1 MPAMSPDSE
10 PLRRAPRPA
19 AELDAEREVDF
30 AGYARAIAARWW
42 LLLLGAVL
50 GGVIGFL
57 VGRADGS
64 TFQAPAIVYLGQPL
78 TATGSAGISSLASDP
93 SGVAAIARSQE
104 VIDEV
109 AGQVGMS
116 PADLRRGVSASALG
130 ERRAQSAVTLV
141 GITARGD
148 ERAPV
153 EQAANLLAEEVV
165 DRASTYV
172 DAKIA
177 TYEQRLE
184 AQEERVAVLERHV
197 DDVAAAIQ
205 GGSDLSSAEQLTLAT
220 LLALRQENLAAAQD
234 QILSVEQLLTVA
246 REVER
251 GRIVT
256 EGSAARVDA
265 RSARTSIVVG
275 AFIGLLL
282 GALAALL
289 WGPLGRLRAA

>member
-1 MPAMSPDSE
+1 MSPDSE

-57 VGRADGS
+57 VGRSDGS
-64 TFQAPAIVYLGQPL
+64 TFQAQAIVYLGQPL
-78 TATGSAGISSLASDP
+78 TATGSSGIASLASDP

-104 VIDEV
+104 VVDEV
-109 AGQVGMS
+109 AAQVGMS
-116 PADLRRGVSASALG
+116 PAELRRGVSASALG

-141 GITARGD
+141 GITVRGD
-148 ERAPV
+148 ERAPA
-153 EQAANLLAEEVV
+153 ERASNLLAEEVV
-165 DRASTYV
+165 DRSSTYI

-184 AQEERVAVLERHV
+184 AQEERVARLERQV
-197 DDVAAAIQ
+197 DQVGAAIQ
-205 GGSDLSSAEQLTLAT
+205 ARGELSSAEQLTLST
-220 LLALRQENLAAAQD
+220 LLALYQEQLAGARD
-234 QILSVEQLLTVA
+234 TILSVEQLLTVA

-251 GRIVT
+251 GRVVT
-256 EGSAARVDA
+256 EASAARVDA
-265 RSARTSIVVG
+265 RSTRTSIVVG

>member
-42 LLLLGAVL
+42 LLVLGAVL

-57 VGRADGS
+57 LGRADGS
-64 TFQAPAIVYLGQPL
+64 TFQAQSIVYLGQAL
-78 TATGSAGISSLASDP
+78 SAVSSPVASLASDP
-93 SGVAAIARSQE
+93 SGVAAVARSQS

-116 PADLRRGVSASALG
+116 PAELRRGISASQLG
-130 ERRAQSAVTLV
+130 ERRAQSVVTLV
-141 GITARGD
+141 GITVRGD
-148 ERAPV
+148 KRRQV
-153 EQAANLLAEEVV
+153 EEAANLLGHEVV
-165 DRASTYV
+165 DRAASFA

-177 TYEQRLE
+177 LYEQRLE
-184 AQEERVAVLERHV
+184 GQQERVANMERQV
-197 DDVAAAIQ
+197 GDAAEAIESA
-205 GGSDLSSAEQLTLAT
+205 GDLTSAERLALTT
-220 LLALRQENLAAAQD
+220 LLAVRQDHLATAQD
-234 QILSVEQLLTVA
+234 EILTVEQLLTQA
-246 REVER
+246 QEVER

-256 EGSAARVDA
+256 EASAARVDA
-265 RSARTSIVVG
+265 RSTRTSIVVG
-275 AFIGLLL
+275 AFIGLVL

-289 WGPLGRLRAA
+289 WGPLARLRGP

>member
-1 MPAMSPDSE
+1 MSPDSE

-42 LLLLGAVL
+42 LLVLGAVL

-57 VGRADGS
+57 VGRSDGS
-64 TFQAPAIVYLGQPL
+64 TFQAQAIVYLGQPL

-93 SGVAAIARSQE
+93 SGVAAIARSQA

-116 PADLRRGVSASALG
+116 PAELRRGVSASALG

-141 GITARGD
+141 GVTVRGD

-153 EQAANLLAEEVV
+153 EEAANLLAQEVV
-165 DRASTYV
+165 DNVSSYA

-184 AQEERVAVLERHV
+184 GQQDRVAALERLV

-205 GGSDLSSAEQLTLAT
+205 AESELGSAERLTLTT
-220 LLALRQENLAAAQD
+220 LLAVYQEQLADAQD

-246 REVER
+246 RDVER

-256 EGSAARVDA
+256 EASAARVDA
-265 RSARTSIVVG
+265 RSTRTSIVVG

-289 WGPLGRLRAA
+289 WGPLARLRAP

>member
-42 LLLLGAVL
+42 LLVLGAVL

-57 VGRADGS
+57 LGRADGS
-64 TFQAPAIVYLGQPL
+64 TFQAQAIVYLGQPIS
-78 TATGSAGISSLASDP
+78 ATGSSPVASLASDP
-93 SGVAAIARSQE
+93 SGVAAVARSQA

-109 AGQVGMS
+109 AGRVGMS
-116 PADLRRGVSASALG
+116 ATELRRGISASQLG
-130 ERRAQSAVTLV
+130 ERRAQSVVTLV
-141 GITARGD
+141 GITVRGD

-153 EQAANLLAEEVV
+153 EEAANLLGEEVV
-165 DRASTYV
+165 DRAASYA

-177 TYEQRLE
+177 LYERRLE
-184 AQEERVAVLERHV
+184 SQQDRVTRLEGQV
-197 DDVAAAIQ
+197 DEVAGAIQ
-205 GGSDLSSAEQLTLAT
+205 GGGDLSTAERLSLTTLLSVWQEQLAG
-220 LLALRQENLAAAQD
+220 AED
-234 QILSVEQLLTVA
+234 EILTIESLLTQA
-246 REVER
+246 RDVER

-256 EGSAARVDA
+256 EASAARVDA
-265 RSARTSIVVG
+265 RSTRTSIVVG

-289 WGPLGRLRAA
+289 WGPLARLRAP

>member
-1 MPAMSPDSE
+1 MSPDSE

-30 AGYARAIAARWW
+30 AGYARAIVARWW
-42 LLLLGAVL
+42 LLVLGAVL

-64 TFQAPAIVYLGQPL
+64 TFQAQAIVYLGQPL

-116 PADLRRGVSASALG
+116 PAELRRGVSASALG

-165 DRASTYV
+165 DRSSTYT

-220 LLALRQENLAAAQD
+220 LLAVHQEDLAGAQD

-256 EGSAARVDA
+256 EASAARVDA
-265 RSARTSIVVG
+265 RSTRTSIVVG

-289 WGPLGRLRAA
+289 WGPLARLLS

>member
-19 AELDAEREVDF
+19 ADLDAEREVDF

-42 LLLLGAVL
+42 LLVLGAVL

-57 VGRADGS
+57 LGRAEGS
-64 TFQAPAIVYLGQPL
+64 AYQAQAIVYLGQPL
-78 TATGSAGISSLASDP
+78 SGTGSSPVASLSSDP
-93 SGVAAIARSQE
+93 SGVSAVARSQA

-116 PADLRRGVSASALG
+116 PAELRRGVSASPLG
-130 ERRAQSAVTLV
+130 ERRAQSVVTLV
-141 GITARGD
+141 GVTVRGD
-148 ERAPV
+148 ERRPV
-153 EQAANLLAEEVV
+153 EEATNLLGQAVV
-165 DRASTYV
+165 DRAASYA

-177 TYEQRLE
+177 LYEQRLE
-184 AQEERVAVLERHV
+184 NQEERVADLQRQV
-197 DDVAAAIQ
+197 DELARSIQ
-205 GGSDLSSAEQLTLAT
+205 QADDLSSAERLSLTT
-220 LLALRQENLAAAQD
+220 LLAVREDRLAATQD
-234 QILSVEQLLTVA
+234 EILTIEQLLTQA
-246 REVER
+246 RDVER

-256 EGSAARVDA
+256 EASAARVDA
-265 RSARTSIVVG
+265 RSTRTSIVVG

-289 WGPLGRLRAA
+289 WGPVARLRAP

>member
-1 MPAMSPDSE
+1 MSPDSE

-42 LLLLGAVL
+42 LLVLGAVL

-57 VGRADGS
+57 LGRADGS
-64 TFQAPAIVYLGQPL
+64 TFQAQSIVYLGQSL
-78 TATGSAGISSLASDP
+78 SAGSSPVASLASDP
-93 SGVAAIARSQE
+93 SGVAAVARSQA

-116 PADLRRGVSASALG
+116 PAELRRGISASQLG
-130 ERRAQSAVTLV
+130 ERRAQSVVTLV
-141 GITARGD
+141 GITVRGD
-148 ERAPV
+148 KRGPV
-153 EQAANLLAEEVV
+153 EEAANLLGQEVV
-165 DRASTYV
+165 DRAASYA

-177 TYEQRLE
+177 LYEQRLE
-184 AQEERVAVLERHV
+184 GQQERVANLERRV
-197 DDVAAAIQ
+197 DDAAEVIESP
-205 GGSDLSSAEQLTLAT
+205 GDLTSAER
-220 LLALRQENLAAAQD
+220 LALTTVLALQQDRLAAAQD
-234 QILSVEQLLTVA
+234 EILTVEQLLTQA

-256 EGSAARVDA
+256 EASAARVDA
-265 RSARTSIVVG
+265 RSTRTSIVVG
-275 AFIGLLL
+275 AFIGLVL

-289 WGPLGRLRAA
+289 WGPLARLRTP

>member
-30 AGYARAIAARWW
+30 AGYARTIAARWW
-42 LLLLGAVL
+42 LLVLGAVL

-57 VGRADGS
+57 VGRGEGS
-64 TFQAPAIVYLGQPL
+64 TFQAQSIVYLGQPL
-78 TATGSAGISSLASDP
+78 SAGSSPVASLASDP
-93 SGVAAIARSQE
+93 SGVAAVARSQS

-116 PADLRRGVSASALG
+116 PAELRRGISASQLG
-130 ERRAQSAVTLV
+130 ERRAQSVVTLV
-141 GITARGD
+141 GITVRGD
-148 ERAPV
+148 DRGPV
-153 EQAANLLAEEVV
+153 EEAANLLGEEVV
-165 DRASTYV
+165 DRAASYA

-177 TYEQRLE
+177 LYEQRLE
-184 AQEERVAVLERHV
+184 GQQERVANMERQV
-197 DDVAAAIQ
+197 GDAAEAIESA
-205 GGSDLSSAEQLTLAT
+205 GDLTSAERLALTT
-220 LLALRQENLAAAQD
+220 LLAVRQDHLATAQD
-234 QILSVEQLLTVA
+234 EILTVEQLLTQA

-256 EGSAARVDA
+256 EASAARVDA
-265 RSARTSIVVG
+265 RSTRTSIVVG
-275 AFIGLLL
+275 AFIGLVL

-289 WGPLGRLRAA
+289 WGPLARLRSP